1 MKHEVEI
8 VYCVPCGLLP
18 QAEKLKNDLKKN
30 IGADVKLKEGDKG
43 VFDVFVD
50 GKLVFSR
57 HKEGR
62 FPASNEIIK
71 MVS

>member
-1 MKHEVEI
+1 MKHEIEI

-18 QAEKLKNDLKKN
+18 QADKLKKDLKN
-30 IGADVKLKEGDKG
+30 VDASVKLKEGDKG

-57 HKEGR
+57 YKEKR
-62 FPASNEIIK
+62 FPEQDEIIK
-71 MVS
+71 MVK